1 MFLVLGLTTTLMVVE
16 LAAGLMT
23 GSLALLAD
31 AGHMLSDVAAQG
43 LALLAMWF
51 ASKPAHSRKTF
62 GYHRTEILASLV
74 NGVILVGICIFI
86 VAEGV
91 QRLAHPPEVEGGLM
105 LAVAAAGLIVNLIS
119 MRLLHSVADQSL
131 NMKAVYLELMGD
143 MLASVGVLIAAAVIY
158 FTHWYLIDALISI
171 LIGVMIIPRTW
182 LLIAECTNILME
194 GTPGH
199 IDMDKLKGAIMA
211 VPGVISAH
219 DMHVWSITSGFEAMC
234 AHVSI
239 AESMDSESV
248 LAEVTRVS
256 KEEFGIRH
264 TTIQIERVH

>member
-1 MFLVLGLTTTLMVVE
+1 MFVVLGLTTTLMVVE
-16 LAAGLMT
+16 LIAGLLS

-51 ASKPAHSRKTF
+51 ASKPAHARKTF

-74 NGVILVGICIFI
+74 NGVLLVGICIFI
-86 VAEGV
+86 VAEGI
-91 QRLAHPPEVEGGLM
+91 QRLSHPPQVEGGMM
-105 LAVAAAGLIVNLIS
+105 LGVAAAGLLVNLIS
-119 MRLLHSVADQSL
+119 MRLLHSVADSSL
-131 NMKAVYLELMGD
+131 NMKAVYLELLGD
-143 MLASVGVLIAAAVIY
+143 MLASVGVLVAAVVIY
-158 FTHWYLIDALISI
+158 FTHWYLIDPLVSI

-199 IDMDKLKGAIMA
+199 IDMDKLRGSIMA

-234 AHVSI
+234 AHVTV
-239 AESMDSESV
+239 AESSDADAV
-248 LAEVTRVS
+248 LLEITRVS
-256 KEEFGIRH
+256 QQEFGIRH
-264 TTIQIERVH
+264 TTIQIQRVH